1 MHYPHFVVLGD
12 ILDFLQVRVP
22 KTPMPLIAN
31 ISRPSVDASLK
42 NRIYLK
48 IYLPFPR
55 LVSKIPALVN
65 GCEGSA
71 TTARILVVG
80 VDANNVFLVVGARE
94 LQYPKRILECVNH
107 TKTRSPL

>member
-1 MHYPHFVVLGD
+1 
-12 ILDFLQVRVP
+12 
-22 KTPMPLIAN
+22 MPLIAS

-55 LVSKIPALVN
+55 LVSKISALIN
-65 GCEGSA
+65 GRKWLASSA
-71 TTARILVVG
+71 LILVVG

-94 LQYPKRILECVNH
+94 LQYPKGFLNASITPKPGRLFNIPN
-107 TKTRSPL
+107 

>member
-42 NRIYLK
+42 NRIYIK
-48 IYLPFPR
+48 IYFPPSS
-55 LVSKIPALVN
+55 LVSKISALIN
-65 GCEGSA
+65 GRKWLASSA
-71 TTARILVVG
+71 LIFVVR
-80 VDANNVFLVVGARE
+80 VYADNIFLVVGTRE
-94 LQYPKRILECVNH
+94 F
-107 TKTRSPL
+107 

>member
-71 TTARILVVG
+71 TTALILVIR

-94 LQYPKRILECVNH
+94 LQYPKRIFECVNH